1 MKTYATHTRAILL
14 AALLIIAGC
23 GAPGE
28 RGSAESEAIT
38 VQTVTVEE
46 ADVSLWAKS
55 YTRLQGANQAN
66 IYGTGGTVDSILVTQ
81 GDTVAAGQL
90 LMVLS
95 TDTENIAS
103 ASASSA
109 GVSTAATALAMATD
123 NLERVTALYNAG
135 GASDQEILNAQ
146 LSEQSARSALYSAQA
161 TSTGTTSRSSS
172 AMVTAPFGG
181 VIGRIPVTVGS
192 LSSATQPL
200 ITVASADLL
209 KAEILL
215 SEDAVGKI
223 EEGDPAYIE
232 VSSVQN
238 LSFSGI
244 VTSVA
249 PYVDLTTGLVAVE
262 VSITN
267 EQNTLVPGMAAEI
280 SVQLDIH
287 QAVVA
292 IPELSLI
299 NGTDGYQVAIEE
311 NGEAVIRTATVG
323 YRENGIAEITS
334 GLQAGESLIVA
345 GQQLVSDGSP
355 VHSEVQRN
363 VEELI

>member
-1 MKTYATHTRAILL
+1 MKTYATQILILL
-14 AALLIIAGC
+14 AALLILVAC
-23 GAPGE
+23 GAPE
-28 RGSAESEAIT
+28 QRGTADKAPVT
-38 VQTVTVEE
+38 VQTVTVAE

-66 IYGTGGTVDSILVTQ
+66 IYGTGGTVDSILVAQ
-81 GDTVAAGQL
+81 GDTVVAGQL
-90 LMVLS
+90 LMLLS

-103 ASASSA
+103 ATASSA
-109 GVSTAATALAMATD
+109 GVSAAVSSLAMATD
-123 NLERVTALYNAG
+123 NLERVTALHNAG

-146 LSEQSARSALYSAQA
+146 LSEQTARATLYSAQA
-161 TSTGTTSRSSS
+161 TSSGTSSRSSS

-200 ITVASADLL
+200 ITVASAGLL

-215 SEDAVGKI
+215 TEDAVGQI
-223 EEGDPAYIE
+223 MEGDPAFIS
-232 VSSVQN
+232 VSSIQDQ
-238 LSFSGI
+238 SFSGT
-244 VTSVA
+244 VTSVS
-249 PYVDLTTGLVAVE
+249 PYVDISTGLLAIE
-262 VSITN
+262 IGVSN
-267 EQNTLVPGMAAEI
+267 ESNILVPGMAAEI

-287 QAVVA
+287 QAVIA

-299 NGTDGYQVAIEE
+299 NGAEGYQVAIEE
-311 NGEAVIRTATVG
+311 NGSAVIRTATVG